1 MYHDCRLSRC
11 WKSPAS
17 LRQRYFPNPH
27 LQLLAAVAETA
38 QVTLL
43 WRHQVTSRLHQLL
56 VLELIVS
63 FSCDLSVQC
72 TCTDYWLWT
81 IRRASVNSM
90 YLRQSCFD
98 GWLNKKL
105 SCRTETARRVVS
117 LNISLSH
124 SRSCEVTQL
133 RRSCMSPYKYFND
146 ATSVYRTVSE
156 IFSVKVWPWNWG
168 KGRSRLLKMAPF
180 DRSYDFLLVR
190 HCNYSCMLYHFQ
202 VIWRWIIMTLKR

>member
-81 IRRASVNSM
+81 IRRASVDSM

-117 LNISLSH
+117 LNISLSR
-124 SRSCEVTQL
+124 SRSCEVTLL

-156 IFSVKVWPWNWG
+156 IFSVKEWRDLETGVRVVQGYWKWR
-168 KGRSRLLKMAPF
+168 RSIDHTTFYWSAI
-180 DRSYDFLLVR
+180 
-190 HCNYSCMLYHFQ
+190 
-202 VIWRWIIMTLKR
+202 VIIAVCCTIFKLFGVE